1 MFGASSS
8 GTKRT
13 LESNDVE
20 SNEIKQPKLE
30 ISDGQ
35 SVQKVENQEDEA
47 EQIARQSVCNF
58 FVFTLKMQ
66 IR

>member
-47 EQIARQSVCNF
+47 EQIARQSVSNF